1 MAARAI
7 RDLLAVCNV
16 KMKVVFAAVAFL
28 SSVGYRTKKPTGE
41 LE

>member
-1 MAARAI
+1 MATRTI

-16 KMKVVFAAVAFL
+16 KMKVVFVAFL
-28 SSVGYRTKKPTGE
+28 SSVGYRTKNPTGE

>member
-1 MAARAI
+1 
-7 RDLLAVCNV
+7 
-16 KMKVVFAAVAFL
+16 MKGVFVAFL